1 MDIRLL
7 FPLLCIPHFIHVFE
21 SLLGKYILLRR
32 HHFSH
37 NPALEIYILLTA
49 VELSLPPPLKIH
61 FKVDSE
67 KYDRV

>member
-1 MDIRLL
+1 MDMRLL
-7 FPLLCIPHFIHVFE
+7 FPLLCIHFIHVFE
-21 SLLGKYILLRR
+21 SLLGKYILLQR

-49 VELSLPPPLKIH
+49 VEIPPFKIH

-67 KYDRV
+67 KNDRV